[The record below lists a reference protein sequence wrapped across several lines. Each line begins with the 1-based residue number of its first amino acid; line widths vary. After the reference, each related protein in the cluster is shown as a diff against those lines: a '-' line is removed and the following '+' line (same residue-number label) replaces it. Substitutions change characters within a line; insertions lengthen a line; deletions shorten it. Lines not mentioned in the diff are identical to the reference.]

1 MSNEN
6 KGLQVVK
13 IRLVKEE
20 ILYDKDYV
28 NSKTDAIAVMKKE
41 LSEYDRE
48 VFCILNL
55 KTSGEVINM
64 NIVSQ
69 GTLNSTVVS
78 PREVF
83 KSSILSNAAGIIA
96 LHNHPSGNPTPS
108 REDYETTKRLKEC
121 GDLLDIPLIDHVIV
135 AAGGEKSYSFKE
147 HDELDGKKKKP
158 RDMER

>member
-147 HDELDGKKKKP
+147 HDELDVKKKKP

>member
-1 MSNEN
+1 
-6 KGLQVVK
+6 
-13 IRLVKEE
+13 
-20 ILYDKDYV
+20 
-28 NSKTDAIAVMKKE
+28 
-41 LSEYDRE
+41 
-48 VFCILNL
+48 
-55 KTSGEVINM
+55 M

-135 AAGGEKSYSFKE
+135 AAGGDKSYSFRE
-147 HDELDGKKKKP
+147 LDELDIEDKKKKKP
-158 RDMER
+158 RNM